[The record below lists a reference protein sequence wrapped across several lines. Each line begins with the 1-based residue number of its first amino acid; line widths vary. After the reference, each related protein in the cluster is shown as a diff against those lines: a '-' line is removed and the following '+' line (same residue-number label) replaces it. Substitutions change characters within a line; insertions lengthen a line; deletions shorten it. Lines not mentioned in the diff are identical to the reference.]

1 VALNVGH
8 LAPALIPTAH
18 SPNGR
23 LIAAVYDD
31 TTITNQLSKANEIKI
46 WDLRTR
52 RQLGPA
58 LPGPTGDIA
67 LTTFTRDNSTLVA
80 LDDQGT
86 FRTYT
91 ISPSQLV
98 HELCATSGGL
108 TKKEWKTHIPDVP
121 YRKTC

>member
-1 VALNVGH
+1 MDDVS
-8 LAPALIPTAH
+8 TSH

-23 LIAAVYDD
+23 LIAAVYDAPA
-31 TTITNQLSKANEIKI
+31 TTNQGAEHNEVKI

-58 LPGPTGDIA
+58 LTFPVDDIA
-67 LTTFTRDNSTLVA
+67 LTTFTRDDSTLVT
-80 LDDQGT
+80 LDRGGS

-91 ISPSQLV
+91 VSPTRLV

-108 TKKEWKTHIPDVP
+108 TAKEWKTHIPDVP